1 MNLIE
6 ILLNNPKLKKLINLD
21 SNKNAYITGAVKEF
35 KPFLVAFIYSV
46 LKKPLALILSD
57 EKEIEEFKKALAFYA
72 NLFNEKDLIL
82 LTFPSYDRDLFI
94 PVKTHEDIIWERIKT
109 LWHLN
114 YSKKFIILIPIMSA
128 IRKLISSYVFKKACY
143 RIEKGEEMPYEL
155 LLNILEDNGYKLREE
170 VYSYGEYSVRGGI
183 IDIYSPAHSNPV
195 RIQFFGDTIE
205 QIRSFDVKSQI
216 SIQEINEFIILPCRE
231 FIITSSVKNKLK
243 KFIDEREVKLNKEKS
258 ELLEQ
263 LWQEGS
269 FAGYEDYIPLFFND
283 LVSIFNYLP
292 KESIRIIDEPAF
304 IKGEVKNFLDKL
316 KENED
321 KYKNRQIL
329 YFSLNNLFLSSDEIN
344 EGLNDFN
351 VVFSYIEQDKLI
363 LDESI
368 ISINSKATTKFE
380 GNIYSLAKELK
391 ENYKSKLNSFL
402 VFTRIEK
409 AKRLAEAL
417 KEEEIGLVDYCSI
430 DFEREGFEGRII
442 KIEGDLPKG
451 FISYDI
457 GLGFYSEGNIYGE
470 FRSLEKKY
478 EVKTEIFQSD
488 LQDVSVGDFVVHVN
502 HGIGIF
508 RGLNYL
514 SIDGRN
520 KEVMTIEYA
529 DGDLLYVPVESL
541 NLVQKYTG
549 SGDTI
554 PTLDKLGGRTWQ
566 LKQQKAK
573 KAIETMMK
581 ELVELYAYR
590 KSMKGIKFLP
600 DDEFQREFESLF
612 EYEETPDQLL
622 CTEEIKKDM
631 ESDKLMERL
640 LCGDVG
646 YGKTEV
652 AMRAAFKAVVS
663 GKQVAV
669 LSPTTILA
677 FQHYQTFKR
686 RFEQFPIRIA
696 MVSRL
701 TPQNNLKK
709 ILEDISLGKIDIA
722 IGTHRLLSKDVIF
735 SDLGLL
741 IIDEEQRFGVLQKER
756 IKELY
761 KNIDVLMLTATP
773 IPRTLQ
779 MALMGIRDMSVMITP
794 PQDRLAIQTHII
806 KYNEE
811 IIASAIEKEI
821 QREGQVFFVHNDIE
835 TLPYIKNRL
844 IKLCPFARIVSAHG
858 RMNPKELENIM
869 FDFVNYKYD
878 VLVSTTIIENG
889 IDIPRA
895 NTIIVNNADKFGLS
909 QLYQLRGRVGRSSR
923 RAYAYF
929 IVSDEAALTPLAR
942 KRLAALKE
950 FSELGSGFRLAAMD
964 LEIRGAGNL
973 LGKQQHG
980 HIVELG
986 FETYC
991 HLLNETAKKLLNLP
1005 IPPKLDTEIVL
1016 ELDYQIPKSYIS
1028 SQNLRMLFYKKIS
1041 SCHNVS
1047 DLIQIKNQ
1055 MIDRFGKLPSQVENL
1070 FFLTQLKILSKEK
1083 ALKKIVQKD
1092 NKAYLSWHLVPQIT
1106 EDPNFI
1112 WQVLKLVPNSS
1123 AQFISNDTLVISYK
1137 DTHYLLDFIT
1147 KLPAV
1152 NIETANAS
1160 ISSHSPTC

>member
-6 ILLNNPKLKKLINLD
+6 ILLNNPKLKKLIDLISSRD
-21 SNKNAYITGAVKEF
+21 AYITGAVKEF
-35 KPFLVAFIYSV
+35 KPFLIAFIYSV
-46 LKKPLALILSD
+46 IKKPLALVLSD
-57 EKEIEEFKKALAFYA
+57 EKEIEELKKALAFYA
-72 NLFNEKDLIL
+72 NLFREGDLIL

-94 PVKTHEDIIWERIKT
+94 PVKTHENIIWERIKT

-114 YSKKFIILIPIMSA
+114 YSKKFILLLPIMSVM
-128 IRKLISSYVFKKACY
+128 RKLIPPDVFKKACY
-143 RIEKGEEMPYEL
+143 CIKKGEEVPYEL
-155 LLNILEDNGYKLREE
+155 FLKILEDNGYRLREE
-170 VYSYGEYSVRGGI
+170 VYTYGEYSVRGGI
-183 IDIYSPAHSNPV
+183 IDVYSPAHSNPI

-205 QIRSFDVKSQI
+205 QIRSFDAKSQI

-231 FIITSSVKNKLK
+231 FIITNSIKNKLK
-243 KFIDEREVKLNKEKS
+243 KILDEKGVRLNKEKS
-258 ELLEQ
+258 ELIEQ
-263 LWQEGS
+263 LWEESS
-269 FAGYEDYIPLFFND
+269 FAGYEDYIPLFFDD
-283 LVSIFNYLP
+283 LVSVFNYLP
-292 KESIRIIDEPAF
+292 SDCIRIADEPAF
-304 IKGEVKNFLDKL
+304 IRGEIKNFLNKL

-329 YFSLNNLFLSSDEIN
+329 DFPINNLFLDSDEIDEKFN
-344 EGLNDFN
+344 SFNGFFSDIEEG
-351 VVFSYIEQDKLI
+351 KLT
-363 LDESI
+363 LEESL
-368 ISINSKATTKFE
+368 ISINSKASTKFE

-391 ENYKSKLNSFL
+391 ENYKNKLNSFL
-402 VFTRIEK
+402 VFSRIEK
-409 AKRLAEAL
+409 AKRLTEAL
-417 KEEEIGLVDYCSI
+417 REEEIGLVDYYSI
-430 DFEREGFEGRII
+430 DFERESLEGRII

-451 FISYDI
+451 FVSYDI

-470 FRSLEKKY
+470 YRSLDKKY
-478 EVKTEIFQSD
+478 EITTEIFHGD
-488 LQDVSVGDFVVHVN
+488 LQDLSVGDLVVHIN

-514 SIDGRN
+514 NIDGWN

-529 DGDLLYVPVESL
+529 DGDVLYVPVESL
-541 NLVQKYTG
+541 NLVQKYIG

-573 KAIETMMK
+573 KAIETMVK

-590 KSMKGIKFLP
+590 QSMKGIKFLP

-612 EYEETPDQLL
+612 EYEETPDQLI

-652 AMRAAFKAVVS
+652 AMRAAFKAVIS

-677 FQHYQTFKR
+677 FQHYQTFKK
-686 RFEQFPIRIA
+686 RFEQFPVRIA
-696 MVSRL
+696 MISRL
-701 TPQNNLKK
+701 TAQNKLKD
-709 ILEDISLGKIDIA
+709 ILQDISLGKIDIV

-779 MALMGIRDMSVMITP
+779 MALMGIRDMSVMMTP

-806 KYNEE
+806 KYNED

-835 TLPYIKNRL
+835 TLPYVKQRL
-844 IKLCPFARIVSAHG
+844 VKLCPHAKIVSAHG
-858 RMNPKELENIM
+858 RMPPKELENIM

-929 IVSDEAALTPLAR
+929 IVSDESALTPLAR

-964 LEIRGAGNL
+964 LEIRGSGNL

-991 HLLNETAKKLLNLP
+991 HLLNETAKKLLKMP
-1005 IPPKLDTEIVL
+1005 IPPKLDTEISL
-1016 ELDYQIPKSYIS
+1016 ELDSQIPKSYIS

-1041 SCHNVS
+1041 SCQKVS

-1070 FFLTQLKILSKEK
+1070 FYLSQLKILSKEK
-1083 ALKKIVQKD
+1083 AIKKIVQKD
-1092 NKAYLSWHLVPQIT
+1092 NKIYLSWHLIPQIT
-1106 EDPNFI
+1106 ENPNFI
-1112 WQVLKLVPNSS
+1112 WQILKLVPNSS
-1123 AQFISNDTLVISYK
+1123 AQFLSNDTLVIPYK
-1137 DTHYLLDFIT
+1137 DADFLLDFIT
-1147 KLPAV
+1147 KLPEA
-1152 NIETANAS
+1152 NIEAANVS
-1160 ISSHSPTC
+1160 TPSPIN

>member
-6 ILLNNPKLKKLINLD
+6 ILLNNPNLKKLINLISGRD
-21 SNKNAYITGAVKEF
+21 AYIAGAVKEF
-35 KPFLVAFIYSV
+35 KPFLIAFIYSV
-46 LKKPLALILSD
+46 IKKPLALVLSD

-72 NLFNEKDLIL
+72 NLFRERDLIL

-94 PVKTHEDIIWERIKT
+94 PVKTHENIIWERIKT

-114 YSKKFIILIPIMSA
+114 YSKKFILLLPIMSVM
-128 IRKLISSYVFKKACY
+128 RKLIPPDVFRKACY
-143 RIEKGEEMPYEL
+143 CIKKGEEVPYEL
-155 LLNILEDNGYKLREE
+155 FLKILEDNGYRLREE
-170 VYSYGEYSVRGGI
+170 VYTYGEYSVRGGI
-183 IDIYSPAHSNPV
+183 IDVYSPAHSNPI

-205 QIRSFDVKSQI
+205 QIRSFDAKSQI
-216 SIQEINEFIILPCRE
+216 SIQEIDEFIILPCRE
-231 FIITSSVKNKLK
+231 FIITNSIKNKLK
-243 KFIDEREVKLNKEKS
+243 KILDENGVRLDKEKS
-258 ELLEQ
+258 ALIEQ
-263 LWQEGS
+263 LWEEGS
-269 FAGYEDYIPLFFND
+269 FAGYEDYIPLFFDD
-283 LVSIFNYLP
+283 LVSVFNYLP
-292 KESIRIIDEPAF
+292 SDCIRIADEPAF
-304 IKGEVKNFLDKL
+304 IRGEIKNFLNKL
-316 KENED
+316 KETED

-329 YFSLNNLFLSSDEIN
+329 DFPINNLFLASDEIDEKFN
-344 EGLNDFN
+344 SFNGFFSDIEEG
-351 VVFSYIEQDKLI
+351 KLT
-363 LDESI
+363 LEESL
-368 ISINSKATTKFE
+368 ISINSKASTKFE

-391 ENYKSKLNSFL
+391 ENYKNKLNSFL
-402 VFTRIEK
+402 VFSRIEK
-409 AKRLAEAL
+409 AKRLTEAL
-417 KEEEIGLVDYCSI
+417 REEEIGLVDYYSI
-430 DFEREGFEGRII
+430 DFERESLEGRII

-451 FISYDI
+451 FVSYDI

-470 FRSLEKKY
+470 YRSLDKKY
-478 EVKTEIFQSD
+478 EITTEIFHGD
-488 LQDVSVGDFVVHVN
+488 LQDLSVGDLVVHIN

-514 SIDGRN
+514 NIDGRN

-541 NLVQKYTG
+541 NLVQKYIG

-573 KAIETMMK
+573 KAIETMVK

-590 KSMKGIKFLP
+590 QSMKGIRFLP

-652 AMRAAFKAVVS
+652 AMRAAFKAVIS

-677 FQHYQTFKR
+677 FQHYQTFKK
-686 RFEQFPIRIA
+686 RFEQFPVRIA

-701 TPQNNLKK
+701 TAQNKLKD
-709 ILEDISLGKIDIA
+709 ILQDISLGKIDIV

-735 SDLGLL
+735 ADLGLL

-779 MALMGIRDMSVMITP
+779 MALMGIRDMSVMMTP

-806 KYNEE
+806 KYNED
-811 IIASAIEKEI
+811 IIASAVEKEI

-835 TLPYIKNRL
+835 TLPYVKQRL
-844 IKLCPFARIVSAHG
+844 VKLCPHAKIVSAHG
-858 RMNPKELENIM
+858 RMHPKELENIM

-929 IVSDEAALTPLAR
+929 IVSDESALTPLAR

-1005 IPPKLDTEIVL
+1005 IPPKLDTEISL
-1016 ELDYQIPKSYIS
+1016 ELDSQIPKSYIS

-1041 SCHNVS
+1041 SCQKVS

-1070 FFLTQLKILSKEK
+1070 FYLSQLKILSKEK
-1083 ALKKIVQKD
+1083 AIKKIVQKD
-1092 NKAYLSWHLVPQIT
+1092 NKIYLSWHLIPQIT
-1106 EDPNFI
+1106 ENPNFI
-1112 WQVLKLVPNSS
+1112 WQILKLVPNSS
-1123 AQFISNDTLVISYK
+1123 AQFLSNDTLVIPYK
-1137 DTHYLLDFIT
+1137 DAHFLLDFIT
-1147 KLPAV
+1147 KLPEA
-1152 NIETANAS
+1152 NIEAANVS
-1160 ISSHSPTC
+1160 THSPIN